1 MNVYAYGYPRLGRNR
16 EFKKAIEGY
25 WNSSKSEKEMID
37 SILKL
42 ERERISLY
50 EENVDK
56 VPIGEM
62 TLYDNILDTAL
73 LLGVYNVKDLKEYF
87 ELCRGKNA
95 LPMRKYFNTN
105 YHYLVPDLR
114 NIDSFSYGWDK
125 VKRFYAKFV
134 NYENVEI
141 WDFKS
146 ENPKVT
152 SQKNYLPV
160 YISPFTFIKLS
171 FHNEKDFEKLLES
184 AIKVYKD
191 ILIDYNEVTLES
203 SL

>member
-1 MNVYAYGYPRLGRNR
+1 
-16 EFKKAIEGY
+16 
-25 WNSSKSEKEMID
+25 
-37 SILKL
+37 
-42 ERERISLY
+42 
-50 EENVDK
+50 
-56 VPIGEM
+56 
-62 TLYDNILDTAL
+62 
-73 LLGVYNVKDLKEYF
+73 
-87 ELCRGKNA
+87 
-95 LPMRKYFNTN
+95 

-114 NIDSFSYGWDK
+114 NVNNFSYGWDK

-134 NYENVEI
+134 NDENVEI

-146 ENPKVT
+146 ENPKVS

-191 ILIDYNEVTLES
+191 ILKDYNEVILEDPALVLELS
-203 SL
+203 EKK